1 MAQKACP
8 EDNTH
13 IVLKRPHTVLLLA
26 SMREGS
32 AQRGAYTDAMAE
44 EFKRADGRSIA
55 DMHQNAV
62 AEMTK
67 KYGEDQT
74 PEIRSTLKKK
84 LVLHRAVVSLF
95 LVSLIIKQIDNT
107 SGNISGVII
116 LCVRLV
122 KAYQGHSLYS
132 EKKLISTQK
141 LPVLFKTGRKQL
153 LVYTKS
159 DKTP

>member
-44 EFKRADGRSIA
+44 EFKRADGQSDIA
-55 DMHQNAV
+55 DMHHRAV
-62 AEMTK
+62 AEMAK
-67 KYGEDQT
+67 QYGEDQT

-84 LVLHRAVVSLF
+84 LVPNRAM
-95 LVSLIIKQIDNT
+95 
-107 SGNISGVII
+107 
-116 LCVRLV
+116 
-122 KAYQGHSLYS
+122 
-132 EKKLISTQK
+132 
-141 LPVLFKTGRKQL
+141 
-153 LVYTKS
+153 
-159 DKTP
+159 

>member
-13 IVLKRPHTVLLLA
+13 IVLKRPHTALLLA

-55 DMHQNAV
+55 EMHQNAV

-67 KYGEDQT
+67 KYGEEQT

-84 LVLHRAVVSLF
+84 LVLHRIDVSPLI
-95 LVSLIIKQIDNT
+95 VSPIIKQIGNTSSNT
-107 SGNISGVII
+107 SG
-116 LCVRLV
+116 VRYFIC
-122 KAYQGHSLYS
+122 KPSKPYQGH
-132 EKKLISTQK
+132 I
-141 LPVLFKTGRKQL
+141 F
-153 LVYTKS
+153 
-159 DKTP
+159 

>member
-1 MAQKACP
+1 MAKKACP

-13 IVLKRPHTVLLLA
+13 IVLNRPHTVLLLA

-32 AQRGAYTDAMAE
+32 AKRGAYTDAMAE

-84 LVLHRAVVSLF
+84 LVLHRIDVSPL
-95 LVSLIIKQIDNT
+95 LVSPIIKQIGNT
-107 SGNISGVII
+107 SGNTSSVSYFM
-116 LCVRLV
+116 CKPS
-122 KAYQGHSLYS
+122 KAYQGH
-132 EKKLISTQK
+132 I
-141 LPVLFKTGRKQL
+141 F
-153 LVYTKS
+153 
-159 DKTP
+159 

>member
-32 AQRGAYTDAMAE
+32 AKRGAYTDAMAKE
-44 EFKRADGRSIA
+44 LKRADGRSIA
-55 DMHQNAV
+55 DMHQSAV

-74 PEIRSTLKKK
+74 PEMRSTLKKK
-84 LVLHRAVVSLF
+84 LTGTT
-95 LVSLIIKQIDNT
+95 Q
-107 SGNISGVII
+107 NIM
-116 LCVRLV
+116 
-122 KAYQGHSLYS
+122 
-132 EKKLISTQK
+132 
-141 LPVLFKTGRKQL
+141 
-153 LVYTKS
+153 
-159 DKTP
+159 